1 MNRIAEPED
10 VAALKAR
17 LAVAEAAL
25 AEIATALV
33 ERDAAIAESAATLA
47 EREAALADLA
57 EANRRLEQMI
67 DDLRREKFGARSE
80 KLSPDQYNLPL
91 EDVEIAQ
98 GILEAA

>member
-1 MNRIAEPED
+1 MWLTSFMKPVAEPED

-17 LAVAEAAL
+17 LAAAEAAL
-25 AEIATALV
+25 AG
-33 ERDAAIAESAATLA
+33 RDAVLAA
-47 EREAALADLA
+47 REAALAELA
-57 EANRRLEQMI
+57 EANRRLEQI
-67 DDLRREKFGARSE
+67 INDLRRDKFGPRSE